1 MYKQHFR
8 RAHYKASTHPAALTV
23 VINDLQ
29 PFTDYTLV
37 LEADLGSG
45 VLATSEEVKFS
56 TTNDSTGKLVSP
68 VSGLREPIET

>member
-1 MYKQHFR
+1 MYKQPFR
-8 RAHYKASTHPAALTV
+8 WAHYKPSPHPPPLV

-29 PFTDYTLV
+29 PFTDYTFV

-56 TTNDSTGKLVSP
+56 TTNDTTGRLVSP